1 MEDIP
6 GESESCER
14 HFRDNTVALLL
25 EVVATYP
32 YPIRAHRASRE
43 NKAGDPIIEICP
55 VINHI
60 STMEV
65 IREHDLSRVRLLL
78 REFPVVGL
86 LGARQVGKTT
96 LARQLAAT
104 YAAPLAWFDLE
115 DPADLARLDDP
126 GLELRPLQGLV
137 VLDEIH
143 RLPDI
148 FQLLRVLA
156 DRPGPPARFLVLGS
170 ASPELL
176 RQASESLAGRVAF
189 HELDGFGLNEVDDL
203 ERLWL
208 RGGFPRSYL
217 ARSEPASRRWRDG
230 FIRTLLARDLPEL
243 GSTIPSATLRRFW
256 AMLAHWHGQIWNGS
270 EFGRAFGLSHA
281 TVRRYLDLLTS
292 VFVVWQLQPWFEN
305 ISKRQVRSPKVYI
318 GDSGILHAL
327 LGLPPDGIW
336 SHIRRSARPGR
347 GASSQQVVHLLG
359 GFPEQCFH
367 WSTHTGAKLD
377 LLVVA
382 GARKYG
388 FEVKRSE
395 APRLTRSIRSAMETL
410 NLDRLD
416 VVHAGTER
424 YQLASGVR
432 APPCCQFDRCA
443 ATIGGVV
450 ELVKVDRDDLNR
462 NKQLPFSQ
470 IAVSAGSGRT
480 SCDSDDTWRVGS
492 RAAGEC
498 SRRSEPIGQ
507 RVSLDGRR

>member
-1 MEDIP
+1 MME
-6 GESESCER
+6 
-14 HFRDNTVALLL
+14 T
-25 EVVATYP
+25 
-32 YPIRAHRASRE
+32 
-43 NKAGDPIIEICP
+43 
-55 VINHI
+55 
-60 STMEV
+60 

-78 REFPVVGL
+78 GEFPVVAL

-96 LARQLAAT
+96 LARQLAAA
-104 YAAPLAWFDLE
+104 YSEPVAWFDLE

-126 GLELRPLQGLV
+126 GLELRPLEGLV

-156 DRPGPPARFLVLGS
+156 DRRGPPARFLVLGS

-176 RQASESLAGRVAF
+176 RQTSESLAGRVAF

-256 AMLAHWHGQIWNGS
+256 AMLAHWHGQIWNGA
-270 EFGRAFGLSHA
+270 EFARAFGVSHA

-292 VFVVWQLQPWFEN
+292 VFVVRQLQPWFEN

-327 LGLPPDGIW
+327 LGLTTRTDIV
-336 SHIRRSARPGR
+336 SHPKV
-347 GASSQQVVHLLG
+347 GASWEGFVIQQIAHLLRA
-359 GFPEQCFH
+359 PAEHYFH
-367 WSTHTGAKLD
+367 WSTHTGAELD
-377 LLVVA
+377 LLVMD
-382 GARKYG
+382 GARRYG

-395 APRLTRSIRSAMETL
+395 APKLTRSMRSALETL

-416 VVHAGTER
+416 VVHAGTAR
-424 YQLASGVR
+424 YRLADGVR
-432 APPCCQFDRCA
+432 ALPA
-443 ATIGGVV
+443 A
-450 ELVKVDRDDLNR
+450 ELADTLGP
-462 NKQLPFSQ
+462 LP
-470 IAVSAGSGRT
+470 GR
-480 SCDSDDTWRVGS
+480 
-492 RAAGEC
+492 
-498 SRRSEPIGQ
+498 
-507 RVSLDGRR
+507 